1 MNKKEM
7 RERAG
12 HIFLI
17 CDKENK
23 KKVKRVSAIAREWE
37 REREWARERERER
50 DYRISGNVCTHLQ
63 NIFLWEFCNCHCT
76 ALTDKE

>member
-1 MNKKEM
+1 M
-7 RERAG
+7 RERKSRTY
-12 HIFLI
+12 FLI

-37 REREWARERERER
+37 RERENGRERER